1 VTRPSSALVDSF
13 AGLDVVVLGDAML
26 DTYLEG
32 TSSRLCQE
40 GPVPIVDIDRRRD
53 LPGGAA
59 NVAANLAALGARAS
73 LLSVVGGDREGELVV
88 AELEGSGVAT
98 GGLVT
103 APERQT
109 LARQRIVSGSQL
121 VVRFDQG
128 TTTPTSTAVSE
139 ELAARLATAF
149 MRAQAIV
156 VSDYGYGVVP
166 PAVVA
171 LLKDL
176 QADAPRVVVVDAK
189 DLGAY
194 RSVGITAAKPNYAQ
208 VARLLGRFP
217 ATGMQR
223 VTDVTLAAEDLLEA
237 TGAQVVAV
245 TLDRDGAVVL
255 ERGRPAH
262 RTFAVGAPDARAA
275 GAGDSYVSALAL
287 ALASGA
293 HVPAAAEIAA
303 ATAAVVVSKA
313 VTATCSAAELRAMLS
328 LASHK
333 CLRDRASLD
342 RSVEALRREGKRLVF
357 TNGCFDLLHRGH
369 ITYLNRAKLLG
380 DVLVVGVNTD
390 AGVARLKGPQRPVNP
405 LDDRME
411 VLAGLSSVDLVVSFD
426 EDTPERLIELIRPD
440 VFVKGGD
447 YSVEMLPEARVV
459 EAHGGAVAILDYV
472 EDTSTT
478 GILERVRGSPKKAR
492 ATS

>member
-1 VTRPSSALVDSF
+1 VVEAL
-13 AGLDVVVLGDAML
+13 
-26 DTYLEG
+26 
-32 TSSRLCQE
+32 
-40 GPVPIVDIDRRRD
+40 
-53 LPGGAA
+53 
-59 NVAANLAALGARAS
+59 
-73 LLSVVGGDREGELVV
+73 
-88 AELEGSGVAT
+88 
-98 GGLVT
+98 
-103 APERQT
+103 
-109 LARQRIVSGSQL
+109 
-121 VVRFDQG
+121 
-128 TTTPTSTAVSE
+128 E
-139 ELAARLATAF
+139 E
-149 MRAQAIV
+149 
-156 VSDYGYGVVP
+156 
-166 PAVVA
+166 
-171 LLKDL
+171 L

-189 DLGAY
+189 DVGAY
-194 RSVGITAAKPNYAQ
+194 RRVGITAAKPNYGQ

-217 ATGMQR
+217 ASGRHR
-223 VTDVTLAAEDLLEA
+223 VTDVTSTTENLHAA

-255 ERGRPAH
+255 ERGRPPH
-262 RTFAVGAPDARAA
+262 RTFAAGAPDSRAA

-313 VTATCSAAELRAMLS
+313 ATATCSAAELRASLS

-333 CLRDRASLD
+333 CLRDRTALR

-369 ITYLNRAKLLG
+369 TTYLNRAKLLG
-380 DVLVVGVNTD
+380 DVLIVGVNTD

-426 EDTPERLIELIRPD
+426 EDTPERLIELIQPD

-447 YSVEMLPEARVV
+447 YSVEMLPEARAV

-478 GILERVRGSPKKAR
+478 GILERVRGTPEKAR
-492 ATS
+492 TTP